1 MLNGKDQHDIKAQ
14 PPTLVTLSGIFIPDK
29 EPQLEKAK
37 SPILVTF
44 SGITTFD
51 KELHPQYLEVIDYQ
65 LFAVNTVEKWIGS
78 YLWIYGK

>member
-1 MLNGKDQHDIKAQ
+1 MLDGKDQHDIKAQ

-51 KELHPQYLEVIDYQ
+51 KELQYSYLLLVDYQ
-65 LFAVNTVEKWIGS
+65 YYTL
-78 YLWIYGK
+78 